1 MADHPNTHKQP
12 SQVTPAPGTESKVPS
27 PGKNKWQGFTQ
38 PDQSATVLRGA
49 EEQVSDKEVAASN
62 E

>member
-12 SQVTPAPGTESKVPS
+12 SQVSPAPGTESTVPS
-27 PGKNKWQGFTQ
+27 PRPAGKSRES
-38 PDQSATVLRGA
+38 DQSATVLRGA
-49 EEQVSDKEVAASN
+49 EEQVSNSEILASN